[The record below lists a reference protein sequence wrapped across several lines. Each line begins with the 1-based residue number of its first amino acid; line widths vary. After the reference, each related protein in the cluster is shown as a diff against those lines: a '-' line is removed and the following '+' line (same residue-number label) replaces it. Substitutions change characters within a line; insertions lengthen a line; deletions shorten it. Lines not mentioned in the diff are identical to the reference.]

1 MTNKHS
7 RDIYNQKGRR
17 FRYFL
22 KKVTGNYNDFL
33 PDFRRGLSDAELLVQ
48 EIVDVGDLER
58 RTQTTRDPPQDT
70 HPHHRQIHHHTHFS
84 TAEQLITRNQISPQQ
99 LFLYDFATGVHNSCA
114 RSFAATAPL
123 IRHQQSRRLHCTLT
137 NEVLQKSSV
146 VVVAFLSSLNFDP
159 EVLQCRRDKMVGLV

>member
-1 MTNKHS
+1 MKKIIKIPGWQTS
-7 RDIYNQKGRR
+7 IREIYNQKWRR

-22 KKVTGNYNDFL
+22 KKVTGSYNDSL

-84 TAEQLITRNQISPQQ
+84 TAEQPITRNQICH
-99 LFLYDFATGVHNSCA
+99 HNSCFFTTSPPA
-114 RSFAATAPL
+114 STTAVHDHSQPLHRSYDINSHVDCTAL
-123 IRHQQSRRLHCTLT
+123 KLMKSYKSHQ
-137 NEVLQKSSV
+137 
-146 VVVAFLSSLNFDP
+146 
-159 EVLQCRRDKMVGLV
+159 